1 MVAPSRRNPILLPSR
16 LSVPFLAEVVRLA
29 AAGWTT
35 FRGPLIVARCDFA
48 LHLRLL
54 PTRLVQLVN
63 FGVGE
68 RTAPDVNL
76 VHRPGRKSTFPIK
89 EAGTADGERTIGLR
103 VQALRGA
110 LAGPRSGG

>member
-1 MVAPSRRNPILLPSR
+1 VVAPSRRNPILLPSR

-29 AAGWTT
+29 AAGRTT

-54 PTRLVQLVN
+54 PTRLVQLMN

-68 RTAPDVNL
+68 CMALNVNV
-76 VHRPGRKSTFPIK
+76 VHRPGRKVHVPH
-89 EAGTADGERTIGLR
+89 
-103 VQALRGA
+103 
-110 LAGPRSGG
+110 